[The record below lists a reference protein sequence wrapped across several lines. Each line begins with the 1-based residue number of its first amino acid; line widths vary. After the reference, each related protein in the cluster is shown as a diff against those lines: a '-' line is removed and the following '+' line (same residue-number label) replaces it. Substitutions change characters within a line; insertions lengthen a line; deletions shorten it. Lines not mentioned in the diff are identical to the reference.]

1 MITSFWRGPLC
12 ARVEC
17 STDKVEFDSF
27 TAAAG
32 LLSEADGLA
41 ACIAAAVPS

>member
-1 MITSFWRGPLC
+1 LC

-17 STDKVEFDSF
+17 STDKVNSTPSQQQQAFM
-27 TAAAG
+27 
-32 LLSEADGLA
+32 SEADGLA